1 MSYTGRL
8 SLVSAPLEHGAKSNE
23 QNVWDRTHC
32 SYCQRSNVTPM
43 VSDGL
48 VYPPTFSFSSDEQR
62 SLKTSFLEVVPPY
75 STPQAVSSFIVSAA
89 TGAVCSQPG
98 TRYSSMIV
106 CCSSLASRE
115 SPFGNVSP
123 GACGSKL
130 RSRRP
135 LQEERLT

>member
-1 MSYTGRL
+1 M
-8 SLVSAPLEHGAKSNE
+8 SAPLEHGAKSNE
-23 QNVWDRTHC
+23 RNVWDRTHC

-48 VYPPTFSFSSDEQR
+48 VYPPTFSFSSGEQR

-75 STPQAVSSFIVSAA
+75 STPQAVSSLPCLLPLALSVLSTWDPVFQHDYMLQLVAF
-89 TGAVCSQPG
+89 PG
-98 TRYSSMIV
+98 IT
-106 CCSSLASRE
+106 L
-115 SPFGNVSP
+115 GDVSP

-130 RSRRP
+130 RIRRS